1 MDVLTAI
8 KERRSIRAYSP
19 QEIEDEKLKC
29 VLEAGRLAP
38 SAVNRQDWKFIVVKD
53 PSIKEQ
59 LVEAAG
65 GQKFLGE
72 APVVLV
78 VCGTEPTKVMKCGQ
92 HAYNID
98 ASIALSFM
106 ILEAWEQG
114 LGSCWLGHFDEAKVK
129 EILKI
134 PIDVRVVAITPLGYP
149 AENPAPRPRKSLD
162 EIVSYDRY

>member
-8 KERRSIRAYSP
+8 KGRRSIRAYSP
-19 QEIEDEKLKC
+19 REIEDEKLKR

-38 SAVNRQDWKFIVVKD
+38 SAVNRQEWKFIVVKD
-53 PSIKEQ
+53 PAIREQ

-72 APVVLV
+72 APLALV
-78 VCGTEPTKVMKCGQ
+78 ACGTEPTKVMKCGQ

-98 ASIALSFM
+98 VSIALSFM

-114 LGSCWLGHFDEAKVK
+114 LGSCWLGHFDEDKVK
-129 EILKI
+129 KILDI
-134 PIDVRVVAITPLGYP
+134 PPEVRVVAMTPLGYP
-149 AENPAPRPRKSLD
+149 AETPAPRPRKSLD
-162 EIVSYDRY
+162 EIVSYDKY